1 MSIIP
6 VVRCTLTSTTVPS
19 FLLPRG
25 FTVYDKLEGIILEM
39 EKEEGQVVEECME
52 GPNAALTQHS
62 LTHDA
67 SHDVTSAEMISASGF
82 VQPQLAMAVDT
93 KERATNLA
101 NAVTFVASKLGAA
114 RGSAGKRRP
123 LSTVLSGLSDAPA
136 LSKAIIQKIVQAEG
150 LQMTSIGDVTI
161 SSKPTTTPATAPNSE
176 SDLRVRPLALK
187 TGFCLFFVQ
196 LKGIQDGALEAIIQD
211 GDELCSSMGAKLTL
225 ESGLNREQA
234 TAQAILTLVS
244 VLRGKDDED
253 LHVSVYSIELPGTLG
268 NHGPDGRTSK
278 RSKRGSV
285 VSVFIESD
293 SS

>member
-1 MSIIP
+1 MAS
-6 VVRCTLTSTTVPS
+6 
-19 FLLPRG
+19 
-25 FTVYDKLEGIILEM
+25 
-39 EKEEGQVVEECME
+39 
-52 GPNAALTQHS
+52 
-62 LTHDA
+62 
-67 SHDVTSAEMISASGF
+67 SHDVTSAEMISASGL
-82 VQPQLAMAVDT
+82 VQPQLAMADDT
-93 KERATNLA
+93 KERATILA
-101 NAVTFVASKLGAA
+101 NVITGFASKLGAA

-161 SSKPTTTPATAPNSE
+161 SSRPTTTPATAPNSE
-176 SDLRVRPLALK
+176 SDLRVRPLK
-187 TGFCLFFVQ
+187 TGFYLFFVQ

-225 ESGLNREQA
+225 ELGLNREQA
-234 TAQAILTLVS
+234 TAQAIFTLS
-244 VLRGKDDED
+244 SILRGKDEED